1 MSVGQSEAK
10 KEKEKKRKY
19 VSCQKNMTVIWQSV
33 LRQPGKKVRR
43 KPLTGL

>member
-1 MSVGQSEAK
+1 
-10 KEKEKKRKY
+10 
-19 VSCQKNMTVIWQSV
+19 MTVIWQSV